1 VISLGTANQ
10 NNRILDLRENSLQVK
25 GRKVV
30 LDRSKESG

>member
-10 NNRILDLRENSLQVK
+10 NNRILDLEENSLRVREEK
-25 GRKVV
+25 LV